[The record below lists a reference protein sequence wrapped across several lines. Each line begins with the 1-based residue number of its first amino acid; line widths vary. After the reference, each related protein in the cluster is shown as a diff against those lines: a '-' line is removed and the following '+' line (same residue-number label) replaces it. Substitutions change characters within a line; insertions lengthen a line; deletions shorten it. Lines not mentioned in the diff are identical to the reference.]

1 MFKKKILLYNTD
13 LRGGGAEKILVNI
26 ANELQK
32 RGHEVI
38 VGTFFKEGINREDLN
53 PNIRQFWAFEKPFK
67 GYSKLALLFSPKFLF
82 KKLIPNENF
91 DVIISFLEGFP
102 SRIIAGAPET
112 QKTISWIHLELYSD
126 TITKEFRSL
135 TETQKCYSSFDK
147 IICVAE
153 SVKSCFQ
160 KCLPETQEELGV
172 IYNPLEFQD
181 IENKANISNPYPKD
195 DILKIVTVGRLNPQ
209 KAYDRLLRIALKLK
223 NDGFQFKLY
232 ILGMGPM
239 ETELKNFVA
248 QNHLGNKVEFLGFQK
263 NPYPYIKNAD
273 LFVCSSVKEGYSTV
287 VTESVLLETPVIT
300 TDCSGM
306 AEILDNGNTGIITE
320 NDGNALYKGLKTILS
335 DENLRQNLKQ
345 KTIERAIF
353 LKNRKTYDKIE
364 NLINSI

>member
-1 MFKKKILLYNTD
+1 MNKKKILLYITD
-13 LRGGGAEKILVNI
+13 LTGGGAEKILINI
-26 ANELQK
+26 AHHLDQK
-32 RGHEVI
+32 GYDI
-38 VGTFFKEGINREDLN
+38 TVGTFFRQGINRENLF
-53 PNIRQFWAFEKPFK
+53 PKIKQFWAFEKPFK

-112 QKTISWIHLELYSD
+112 QKTISWIHLELYPD
-126 TITKEFRSL
+126 TITKEFRYL
-135 TETQKCYSSFDK
+135 PETQKCYSSFDK

-160 KCLPETQEELGV
+160 KCLPETQEKLGV

-181 IENKANISNPYPKD
+181 IEISNPYPKD
-195 DILKIVTVGRLNPQ
+195 NILKIVTVGRLNPQ
-209 KAYDRLLRIALKLK
+209 KAYDRLLRIVLKLK

-248 QNHLGNKVEFLGFQK
+248 QNHLENEVEFLGFQK

-273 LFVCSSVKEGYSTV
+273 LFACSSVKEGYSTV
-287 VTESVLLETPVIT
+287 VTESVLLETPIIT

-306 AEILDNGNTGIITE
+306 AEILDNGDAGIITSNNE
-320 NDGNALYKGLKTILS
+320 TALYEGLKTILS

-353 LKNRKTYDKIE
+353 LKNRKTYDEIE